1 MALESF
7 YGGKPGYSPV
17 IRGTFKYISENDSKY
32 QNAIANKSELEIAQ
46 INKQVMNLC
55 FQDPTYTDI

>member
-17 IRGTFKYISENDSKY
+17 IKGTFKYISENDSKY
-32 QNAIANKSELEIAQ
+32 RNLTEDQKNAAKAANE
-46 INKQVMNLC
+46 VMNLC
-55 FQDPTYTDI
+55 FQDPEYKDV